1 MRASTHRITSI
12 DAFRGFALAGI
23 AIAHMVEQYTA
34 AQAPESLGAVMNAPV
49 ADQVVQAFIEI
60 FVRGKFFAMFAFL
73 FGVSFFIQMDNA
85 ARKGIDFEARFL
97 WRVALLFLIGYLH
110 SLFYRGDILTIFAM
124 LGVLLVFFYRVPTRI
139 CLVVAGVIVL
149 GLPRFLLFA
158 LHGTDEI
165 IPGADFDPALP
176 TNVAYFDV
184 LLNGGLLNVF
194 AANAW
199 QGHLSKME
207 FQLNVMGRFYLTLAY
222 FLLGLCVA
230 RSGLLRDAAKHKAT
244 LKRALWWSAGIMVVA
259 LAIMVP
265 LFIHAFEGDDSP
277 GFSSWTTMFGFTFMD
292 IFNLSMASVFLC
304 GFLLIILRPRG
315 QRILGALAPYGRMA
329 LTNYVLQTLIGTFI
343 LYNWGIGLLGE
354 VSNTQTLGMA
364 IAIIAVQVTLSR
376 LWLKYFRFGPLE
388 WLWRSGTYL
397 EWQPLR
403 REVTA

>member
-23 AIAHMVEQYTA
+23 AIAHMVEQYIA
-34 AQAPESLGAVMNAPV
+34 AQAPESLGAVMNATIP
-49 ADQVVQAFIEI
+49 DQIVQAFIEI

-85 ARKGIDFEARFL
+85 ANKGVNFQPRFL

-139 CLVVAGVIVL
+139 SLAVAAVIVL
-149 GLPRFLLFA
+149 GLPRFILFA
-158 LHGTDEI
+158 MHGTDAI
-165 IPGADFDPALP
+165 IAGADFDPTSP
-176 TNVAYFDV
+176 TNVAYFDTLHNGS
-184 LLNGGLLNVF
+184 LLDVF

-207 FQLNVMGRFYLTLAY
+207 FQLNVSGRFYLTFAF

-230 RSGLLRDAAKHKAT
+230 RSGLFRHTEDHKAT
-244 LKRALWWSAGIMVVA
+244 LKRALWWAVGIMIVA
-259 LAIMVP
+259 FAIMVP
-265 LFIHAFEGDDSP
+265 LFMHAFEGDDAP
-277 GFSSWTTMFGFTFMD
+277 GFSSWPTMFAFTFMD
-292 IFNLSMASVFLC
+292 IFSLSMAAVFLC
-304 GFLLIILRPRG
+304 GFLLVFLRPRG
-315 QRILGALAPYGRMA
+315 QQILGVLAPYGRTA
-329 LTNYVLQTLIGTFI
+329 LTNYVLQTIIGTFI
-343 LYNWGIGLLGE
+343 LYNWGLGLLGE
-354 VSNTQTLGMA
+354 VTNVQTFGMA
-364 IAIIAVQVTLSR
+364 LVIIAAQATLSR
-376 LWLKYFRFGPLE
+376 LWLQRFYFGPLE

-403 REVTA
+403 RSVTA